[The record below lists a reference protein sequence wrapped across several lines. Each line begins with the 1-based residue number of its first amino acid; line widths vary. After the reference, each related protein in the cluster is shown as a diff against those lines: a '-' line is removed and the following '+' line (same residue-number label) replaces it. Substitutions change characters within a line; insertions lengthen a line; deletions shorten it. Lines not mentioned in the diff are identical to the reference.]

1 LKLLPT
7 AAFPLDRTADSFP
20 EALQAGCYWRLD
32 WFMGAD
38 NPSVSSTQVACPAAI
53 TVNTGCVRSDDG
65 SAPAVPSA
73 SGSAAVTSS
82 ASNVATSIVEG
93 LATTSTAAQGEV
105 FATMF
110 AAWGEAITSLTPT
123 AIASSS
129 LASTDVLAQSSFTY
143 ITT

>member
-1 LKLLPT
+1 
-7 AAFPLDRTADSFP
+7 
-20 EALQAGCYWRLD
+20 
-32 WFMGAD
+32 MGAD
-38 NPSVSSTQVACPAAI
+38 NPSVSFTQVACPAAI

-65 SAPAVPSA
+65 GAPAVPSA

-82 ASNVATSIVEG
+82 ASNVATSIAEG
-93 LATTSTAAQGEV
+93 LATTSTAAQREV
-105 FATMF
+105 FATMS